1 APAPGPTLLPDP
13 VAVAFDGGGNAY
25 VLDQRRARILVFNRT
40 TGTLVRTIGAQ
51 GSGPGKLLAPSA
63 LAIDQ
68 AGVISVA
75 DTGNDR
81 IARFTLAGG
90 PLAPITDTGAVR
102 GIAVTPDGGKIY
114 VVDSASKISAFSSS
128 GEPLDEFGGRGRT
141 LGKLESPGQIA
152 LDGGGNLW

>member
-1 APAPGPTLLPDP
+1 PMGVAADASGVRAVTDAVNGRIQLLGPDGAVLAQWGAPAPGPTLLPAP
-13 VAVAFDGGGNAY
+13 VAVAFDAGGNAY

-68 AGVISVA
+68 TGVISVA

-81 IARFTLAGG
+81 IARFTLGG
-90 PLAPITDTGAVR
+90 APVAPITEAGAVR
-102 GIAVTPDGGKIY
+102 GIAV
-114 VVDSASKISAFSSS
+114 
-128 GEPLDEFGGRGRT
+128 
-141 LGKLESPGQIA
+141 
-152 LDGGGNLW
+152 